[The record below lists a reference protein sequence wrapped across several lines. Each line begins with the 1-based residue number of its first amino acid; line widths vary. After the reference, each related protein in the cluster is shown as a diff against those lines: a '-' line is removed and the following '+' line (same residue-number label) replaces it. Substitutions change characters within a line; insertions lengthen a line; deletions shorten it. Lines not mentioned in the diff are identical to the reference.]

1 MKCLLM
7 LSLISFLIGGEQ
19 QYHGVIKSP
28 DKNFKVI
35 RNDKVVQTNYLF
47 FGDTII
53 HKNNSII
60 IYPDPYAQL
69 ITINDSTKIL
79 GERHYEKISFISI
92 TKDYIKNYF
101 APIEHVNNDAISLRS
116 IDNFYLMNRNLPIPV
131 DKNYSIRISPENNI
145 DARIIKQIHEHISD
159 EFNLEIREILHDSK
173 TMSMKIASLS
183 IFFNL
188 VNDSN
193 KNENHYK
200 LDGYQLLIANQK
212 HFKSDEEKKVY
223 INILYNLYT
232 DYIF

>member
-35 RNDKVVQTNYLF
+35 MNDKVVQTNYLF

-79 GERHYEKISFISI
+79 V
-92 TKDYIKNYF
+92 KN
-101 APIEHVNNDAISLRS
+101 S
-116 IDNFYLMNRNLPIPV
+116 MT
-131 DKNYSIRISPENNI
+131 
-145 DARIIKQIHEHISD
+145 
-159 EFNLEIREILHDSK
+159 EI
-173 TMSMKIASLS
+173 
-183 IFFNL
+183 
-188 VNDSN
+188 
-193 KNENHYK
+193 
-200 LDGYQLLIANQK
+200 GLL
-212 HFKSDEEKKVY
+212 
-223 INILYNLYT
+223 
-232 DYIF
+232 